1 MAFMNSRAL
10 HLEITKSREPSTG
23 NLITLQISLREP
35 PVWKSVHQEVTV
47 SLDSIDR
54 FCAKASDTI
63 NQALPTGR
71 FNGTEDGMLKDLGVL
86 MCNELLPAA
95 IKKRLRETDKK
106 TLILTLDE
114 NLVHIPWELI
124 CLDSQFLCLKFSMGR
139 WVKTQWDLN
148 RVARQLPTDDCCKLW
163 IIANPGGDLPS
174 AGKEGLTIFRKFSGL
189 KNCLKTAPLSSEIC
203 RDDFFLR
210 LADFDIIHFAGHVE
224 YDHDHPSQSAIKLKD
239 SVFKA
244 EEFSKLEGGAPMPS
258 LVFLNA
264 CQSAYNENTPPG
276 NKDASFGLTDA
287 LIRSGVQHYI
297 GTLWKV
303 SDIHSSTFALNFYDY
318 FFNGCSV
325 GEAVNLARKKSAETQ
340 NDFSWASYVLY
351 GDPQETYFPHIA
363 MSPRPAI
370 EKSRPAPEEETS
382 PAPRQ
387 TEKVRNHSP
396 EPPPSPPA
404 DGTPATNGKKRIM
417 AMIALVCI
425 ITAGIVTAGL
435 GYLQKAPLD
444 DWSTPVTLSVS
455 VMEPADETAK
465 FAAHLLESQLHE
477 KCPHIQLLERTD
489 WQLLKQEY
497 EISSSQLVPRQNK
510 LTPELL
516 TAGLFLIIDVNTASA
531 PPTLLMRLAETG
543 TGYIKHNFNAPLNDA
558 LLTEQKERLC
568 ETVVKTLETDY
579 PLKGRIIKYDG
590 KEILLNIGYD
600 QGVRPGQ
607 RFEVVENASI
617 LTIETDDD
625 IKARTSF
632 ARQAQADKA
641 ELTDNWRVRRIYP

>member
-1 MAFMNSRAL
+1 MNSRAL
-10 HLEITKSREPSTG
+10 HLEITKSCEPSTN
-23 NLITLQISLREP
+23 NLITLQINLREP
-35 PVWKSVHQEVTV
+35 PVWKSIHHEITV

-54 FCAKASDTI
+54 FCAKASDAI

-71 FNGTEDGMLKDLGVL
+71 LNGTEDGILKDLGVL
-86 MCNELLPAA
+86 MCNELLPPA
-95 IKKRLRETDKK
+95 IKKRLKETDKK

-124 CLDSQFLCLKFSMGR
+124 YLDNQFLSLKFSMGR

-148 RVARQLPTDDCCKLW
+148 RVARPIPTDNCKLW

-203 RDDFFLR
+203 RDDLFLR
-210 LADFDIIHFAGHVE
+210 LTDFDIIHFAGHVE
-224 YDHDHPSQSAIKLKD
+224 YDHDHPSQSAVKLKD

-244 EEFSKLEGGAPMPS
+244 EEFAKLEGGAAMPS

-264 CQSAYNENTPPG
+264 CQSAYNENAEPRI
-276 NKDASFGLTDA
+276 KDASFGLTDA

-303 SDIHSSTFALNFYDY
+303 SDIHSSNFALNFYDY
-318 FFNGCSV
+318 FFNGYSV
-325 GEAVNLARKKSAETQ
+325 GEAVNLARKKSAETK

-351 GDPQETYFPHIA
+351 GDPQETYFSQSVL
-363 MSPRPAI
+363 SPRPAI

-387 TEKVRNHSP
+387 TEKVRNHSD
-396 EPPPSPPA
+396 EPPSSPSPPA
-404 DGTPATNGKKRIM
+404 DGKPAPNGKKRIM

-425 ITAGIVTAGL
+425 ITAGVVTAGL

-455 VMEPADETAK
+455 VMDPANETAK
-465 FAAHLLESQLHE
+465 FAAHVLESQLHE

-497 EISSSQLVPRQNK
+497 DISTSQLVPRQNK

-531 PPTLLMRLAETG
+531 PPALLMRLAETG
-543 TGYIKHNFNAPLNDA
+543 TGCIKHNFNAPLNDA

-579 PLKGRIIKYDG
+579 PLKGRIVKYDG

-607 RFEVVENASI
+607 RFEVVENGSM
-617 LTIETDDD
+617 LSIETDDD
-625 IKARTSF
+625 IKARTSL

-641 ELTDNWRVRRIYP
+641 ELTDNWRVRRVYP

>member
-1 MAFMNSRAL
+1 MNSRAL
-10 HLEITKSREPSTG
+10 HLEITKSRTPSTDS
-23 NLITLQISLREP
+23 LITLQISLREP
-35 PVWKSVHQEVTV
+35 PVWKSIYHEITV

-54 FCAKASDTI
+54 FCAKASETI
-63 NQALPTGR
+63 NQALPTGQV
-71 FNGTEDGMLKDLGVL
+71 NGTEGGILKDLGSL
-86 MCNELLPAA
+86 MCNELLPPA
-95 IKKRLRETDKK
+95 IKKQLRETDKK

-124 CLDSQFLCLKFSMGR
+124 YLDNQFLALKFSMGR

-148 RVARQLPTDDCCKLW
+148 RLARQIPTDNCKLW

-203 RDDFFLR
+203 REDFLLR
-210 LADFDIIHFAGHVE
+210 LTEFDIIHFAGHVE

-244 EEFSKLEGGAPMPS
+244 EELAKLGGGAPMPS

-264 CQSAYNENTPPG
+264 CQSAYNENTNPR

-303 SDIHSSTFALNFYDY
+303 SDIHSSNFALNFYNY

-325 GEAVNLARKKSAETQ
+325 GDAVNLARKKSAETQ

-351 GDPQETYFPHIA
+351 GDPQETYFPQIA
-363 MSPRPAI
+363 LSPRPAI
-370 EKSRPAPEEETS
+370 EKSRPTPEEES
-382 PAPRQ
+382 RPAPRQ
-387 TEKVRNHSP
+387 TEKVRNQSP
-396 EPPPSPPA
+396 EPPSSPSA
-404 DGTPATNGKKRIM
+404 DGKPVANGKKRIM

-425 ITAGIVTAGL
+425 VTAGVVTAGL
-435 GYLQKAPLD
+435 GYLQKEPLD

-465 FAAHLLESQLHE
+465 FAAHVLESQLHE

-510 LTPELL
+510 ITPELL
-516 TAGLFLIIDVNTASA
+516 TAGLFLIIDVNVASE
-531 PPTLLMRLAETG
+531 PPILLMRLAETG
-543 TGYIKHNFNAPLNDA
+543 TGYIKHNFNAPLNNT
-558 LLTEQKERLC
+558 LLTEQKELLC

-579 PLKGRIIKYDG
+579 PLKGRILELDG
-590 KEILLNIGYD
+590 RDIVLNIGYD
-600 QGVRPGQ
+600 QGVRAGQ

-625 IKARTSF
+625 IKARTSL
-632 ARQAQADKA
+632 ARQAQADKT
-641 ELTDNWRVRRIYP
+641 ELTDKWRVRRVYP

>member
-1 MAFMNSRAL
+1 MNSRAL
-10 HLEITKSREPSTG
+10 HLEITKNREPSTD
-23 NLITLQISLREP
+23 NIITLQISLREP
-35 PVWKSVHQEVTV
+35 PVWKSIHQEVTV
-47 SLDSIDR
+47 SLDCIER
-54 FCAKASDTI
+54 FCAKASQAI
-63 NQALPTGR
+63 NQTLPTGQLD
-71 FNGTEDGMLKDLGVL
+71 GTEDGILKDLGVL
-86 MCNELLPAA
+86 MCNELLPAT

-124 CLDSQFLCLKFSMGR
+124 CLDNQFLSLKFSMGR

-148 RVARQLPTDDCCKLW
+148 RVARQIPTDDCCKLW

-189 KNCLKTAPLSSEIC
+189 KNCLKTAPLSSEIS
-203 RDDFFLR
+203 RDDLFLKMT
-210 LADFDIIHFAGHVE
+210 DFDIIHFAGHVD

-244 EEFSKLEGGAPMPS
+244 EEFAKLEGGAPMPS

-264 CQSAYNENTPPG
+264 CQSAYNENTAPG

-303 SDIHSSTFALNFYDY
+303 SDIHSSNFALNFYDY
-318 FFNGCSV
+318 FFNGYSV

-351 GDPQETYFPHIA
+351 GDPQETYFPQIA
-363 MSPRPAI
+363 LSPRPAI
-370 EKSRPAPEEETS
+370 EKSRPAPEEKSS

-387 TEKVRNHSP
+387 TEKVRNQSD
-396 EPPPSPPA
+396 EMPSSSATSGKPA
-404 DGTPATNGKKRIM
+404 AKNKKPVM

-425 ITAGIVTAGL
+425 ITAGLVTAGR
-435 GYLQKAPLD
+435 GYFQKESLD
-444 DWSTPVTLSVS
+444 PWSTPVTMSVS
-455 VMEPADETAK
+455 VMEPSDETAK
-465 FAAHLLESQLHE
+465 FAAHVLESQLHE

-497 EISSSQLVPRQNK
+497 DIMSSQLVPRRNK
-510 LTPELL
+510 ITPELL
-516 TAGLFLIIDVNTASA
+516 TAGLFLIIDVNKASA

-543 TGYIKHNFNAPLNDA
+543 TGCIKHNFNAPLNDTA
-558 LLTEQKERLC
+558 LFTEQKERLC

-579 PLKGRIIKYDG
+579 PLKGRIVKYDG
-590 KEILLNIGYD
+590 KAILLNIGYD

-607 RFEVVENASI
+607 RFEVVENGSM
-617 LTIETDDD
+617 LTIETNDD
-625 IKARTSF
+625 IKARTSL

-641 ELTDNWRVRRIYP
+641 ALTDNWRVRRVYP